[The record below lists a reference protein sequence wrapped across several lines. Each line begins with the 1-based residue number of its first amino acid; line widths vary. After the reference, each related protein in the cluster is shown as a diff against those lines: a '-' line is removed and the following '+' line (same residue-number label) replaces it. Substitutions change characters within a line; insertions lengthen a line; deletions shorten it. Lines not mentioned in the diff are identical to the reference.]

1 MTPEGWG
8 FMSAAIAVAGS
19 AGASAWSVRQS
30 RKTQREAAKDSPYEA
45 LAARVVA
52 AEQRIE
58 SLETE
63 LRVERERS
71 AHLAAAFRTRIQVL
85 LRHIAAL
92 DEYAQVIA
100 DLIRV
105 NRIPFSSMPQ
115 KPELPTSPTDD
126 L

>member
-19 AGASAWSVRQS
+19 AGASVWGVRQS

-45 LAARVVA
+45 LAERVVRL
-52 AEQRIE
+52 EGRIDE
-58 SLETE
+58 LEGE
-63 LRVERERS
+63 LRAEREKS

-92 DEYAQVIA
+92 DEYAQVLA
-100 DLIRV
+100 ALIRV
-105 NRIPFSSMPQ
+105 NRVPFASMPQ
-115 KPELPTSPTDD
+115 KPELPPSPADE

>member
-19 AGASAWSVRQS
+19 AGASVWSVRQS

-45 LAARVVA
+45 LAERVVRL
-52 AEQRIE
+52 EGRIDE
-58 SLETE
+58 LEGE
-63 LRVERERS
+63 LRAEREKS

-92 DEYAQVIA
+92 DEYAEVLVSI
-100 DLIRV
+100 IRRE
-105 NRIPFSSMPQ
+105 RITLTTMPQ
-115 KPELPTSPTDD
+115 KPDLPPSPADEL
-126 L
+126 

>member
-19 AGASAWSVRQS
+19 AGASVWSVRQS

-45 LAARVVA
+45 LAERVVN
-52 AEQRIE
+52 AEKRITALE
-58 SLETE
+58 SE
-63 LRVERERS
+63 LRAEREKS

-92 DEYAQVIA
+92 DEYAQVLV
-100 DLIRV
+100 DLIRQHP
-105 NRIPFSSMPQ
+105 IPFTTMPK
-115 KPELPTSPTDD
+115 KPDLLPSPADD